1 MKVKG
6 IVGLVIAS
14 FIGFTGCASTQ
25 SAESN
30 LAGADTVYFSTS
42 QAHANFT
49 IACRPR
55 TEEIGKAAA
64 WVDACNDLGRE
75 ALDKAAK
82 DGLIT
87 PVNGTAFGTSSEFM
101 KSMPADAPIRSKAM
115 SRDIPLI
122 GTVL

>member
-6 IVGLVIAS
+6 IVGLLIAS

-30 LAGADTVYFSTS
+30 LAAADPVYFSTS
-42 QAHANFT
+42 QAHGNFT

-55 TEEIGKAAA
+55 TEEIGKTAA
-64 WVDACNDLGRE
+64 WVDTCNDLGRE

-87 PVNGTAFGTSSEFM
+87 PVNGPAFGMSSEFI
-101 KSMPADAPIRSKAM
+101 KSMPADAPVSSKAM

-122 GTVL
+122 GMAL